1 MKRTVFKTV
10 GLTALALLGP
20 GLWGC
25 EATTTRTV
33 SGAAEPGTSIT
44 PRVAVEA
51 PADLHDIAG
60 FLLRY
65 RVLHETLPDSLS
77 VLRDEGIVP
86 PDGYDGLNSYAYKSD
101 GLGRLS
107 DGRTIF
113 VVDTAIRVEGHA
125 WCILA
130 EPSGNPRTAALM
142 VSLVSMADLQS
153 AARRSR

>member
-1 MKRTVFKTV
+1 MKRTALPTARLVASA
-10 GLTALALLGP
+10 LLALALCA
-20 GLWGC
+20 C
-25 EATTTRTV
+25 ESTTTRTV
-33 SGAAEPGTSIT
+33 AGAPEPGTSIS

-51 PADLHDIAG
+51 PADLHDISGA
-60 FLLRY
+60 LLRY
-65 RVLHETLPDSLS
+65 RVLHQSLPDTLG
-77 VLRDEGIVP
+77 VLRDEGFLP
-86 PDGYDGLNSYAYKSD
+86 AEGYDGLGSYAYQPD

-142 VSLVSMADLQS
+142 VSLVSMADLQA